1 MHSVL
6 FLKTN
11 IRDSNI
17 ENTQTFVEAS
27 KTATYILLSQ
37 YMSLIQW
44 HHKINY
50 FCDDTWLGYQVM
62 DHTLI

>member
-17 ENTQTFVEAS
+17 ENTQTFVEAL
-27 KTATYILLSQ
+27 KIATYILLSQ
-37 YMSLIQW
+37 
-44 HHKINY
+44 
-50 FCDDTWLGYQVM
+50 
-62 DHTLI
+62 